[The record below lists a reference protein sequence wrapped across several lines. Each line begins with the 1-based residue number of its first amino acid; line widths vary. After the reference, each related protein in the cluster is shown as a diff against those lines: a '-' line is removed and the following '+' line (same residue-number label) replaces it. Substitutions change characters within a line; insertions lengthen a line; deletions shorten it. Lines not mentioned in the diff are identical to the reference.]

1 MATIRTFA
9 EILRLLDVNGPF
21 IDGKSL
27 ERVFPQGFDATPP
40 EVLRRLRGAYAE
52 WEADGHDPAIHYQW
66 LRFVLREVLDWHD
79 DLLREGAALPP
90 HLTVRV
96 AQYGETLA
104 PTLALVSPP
113 GREDG
118 GAPRL
123 AVLLVPPGQ
132 DLERPLAGSHW
143 KASPAQRMADLL
155 RAAGVELGLLTNGE
169 AWMLIRMPRDAK
181 DATTS
186 FITWYAELWLEEPE
200 TLRAWRSLVGLRRI
214 IGAAPGEA
222 LDELLAE
229 GAREHETVALTL
241 GNQVRR
247 AIQVL
252 LRRID
257 EIDKD
262 RDRALLA
269 GRAPEDLYRAALTV
283 MMRLVFLFYAEE
295 RALLLRGNDLY
306 DRYYAV
312 ATIRAQLQ
320 ENADQHGEERLER
333 FGDAW
338 GRLLATFRAVFGG
351 VHHEAMP
358 LHAYG
363 GDLFDPDAYPFL
375 EGRLP
380 GTTWRATPADPL
392 PIDNR
397 TTLYLLKAL
406 QEIQERGTSEPQ
418 RVTFRALDVEQIG
431 HVYEGLLDH
440 TARRAD
446 AAVLGLDGRAEA
458 VPEVPL
464 AELEAA
470 RDRGADALLDLL
482 KVRTGK
488 TVNALRK
495 RLATPLTPVELARLR
510 VACDNDAALMA
521 RIQPF
526 AALLLTDFA
535 GRPAVFVPGSIYVT
549 AGEDRRST
557 GTHYTPRRLTAEIVR
572 HTLDPLVYHGP
583 AEGLPEDQW
592 RLRPA
597 REILALR
604 VCDPA
609 MGSGAFLVQAARYL
623 SERLLEAWEIAAQ
636 DVPPAHEAARFIA
649 PDGSLVHNAERGER
663 IPTVL
668 VSEYTYP
675 SETLFVGSSLP
686 SSTADFPH
694 DSKERE
700 NMALRLIC
708 DRCLFGVDR
717 NPMAVEMAKLSLWI
731 ATMARDLPFTFLD
744 HALRCGDSLLGADLH
759 QLRAW
764 SLEPGVA
771 QLDFM
776 SEPIRRALDEAE
788 RRRRLIARQP
798 VRDVRDAR
806 EKARLLAEAE
816 AATALVRLGAD
827 LLVGARLAA
836 TPKERD
842 RLRQTLQADY
852 AVVMAAAEEQ
862 LAHPF
867 TTDHLRATLA
877 ERQSLQQRA
886 TALLAGRHP
895 FHWPLEFPEVFDP
908 VARDGNA
915 GFDAILC
922 NPPFMGGQKITGALG
937 VPYRDYLVDVLAQG
951 KKGSADLCAYFFL
964 RAGKLLRQG
973 GDAGMLATN
982 TIAQGDTRE
991 VGLDQLA
998 TQHVEV
1004 MRAIP
1009 SQPWPGGA
1017 ALEIAQVWLR
1027 RGEWHGP
1034 FVLEGHPV
1042 AGITPF
1048 LVARD
1053 DTAGN
1058 PFRLAANANKSFIG
1072 SYVLGMGF
1080 VLTPEEAAALIARDP
1095 RNRDVLF
1102 SYLNGEDLN
1111 SRPDQSPSRWVI
1123 NFHDWP
1129 LARAEEYPDCLA
1141 IVREKVKPE
1150 RQRLNADGSYAL
1162 RKPLPEKWWIY
1173 AEKRPALYA
1182 TIAGMERVLVR
1193 ARIANMHSMT
1203 WVPNEW
1209 VFNEKVVV
1217 FAYCPFTL
1225 LQSGVH
1231 EIWAREYSSSLRSDM
1246 QYTPSDC
1253 FETFPF
1259 PESMDDLEEIGA
1271 AYYAHRQGIMLG
1283 RQEGLTKTYNR
1294 MHDAGEMAGDI
1305 ARLRELHA
1313 AMDRA
1318 VALAYGWGDLDLGHG
1333 FHQTKQGM
1341 RFTISPAARREV
1353 LARLLRLNHA
1363 RYAAEVAA
1371 GLHAVP
1377 RKKGGAGKPGRAKG
1391 HPSEQADHAT
1401 DATQEALWDA
1411 AATRE
1416 AE

>member
-1 MATIRTFA
+1 MATTRAFA

-21 IDGKSL
+21 IDGKTL
-27 ERVFPQGFDATPP
+27 ERVFPQGFAATPP

-52 WEADGHDPAIHYQW
+52 WEAAGHDPAIHYQW
-66 LRFVLREVLDWHD
+66 LRFVLREVLDWRD

-90 HLTVRV
+90 NLTLRV
-96 AQYGETLA
+96 AQYGATLA
-104 PTLALVSPP
+104 PTLALVTPP
-113 GREDG
+113 GREAG
-118 GAPRL
+118 GIPCL

-132 DLERPLAGSHW
+132 DLERPLAGSPW

-155 RAAGVELGLLTNGE
+155 RAAGVELGLLTNGD
-169 AWMLIRMPRDAK
+169 AWMLVRMPRDAK
-181 DATTS
+181 DATAS
-186 FITWYAELWLEEPE
+186 YITWYAELWLEEPE

-214 IGAAPGEA
+214 SGAAPGEA
-222 LDELLAE
+222 LADLLAE

-241 GNQVRR
+241 GDQVRR

-269 GRAPEDLYRAALTV
+269 GIAPEDLYRAALTV

-312 ATIRAQLQ
+312 ATMRAQLQ
-320 ENADQHGEERLER
+320 EDADQHGEERLER
-333 FGDAW
+333 FSDAW

-351 VHHEAMP
+351 VNHEAMP
-358 LHAYG
+358 LRAYG

-406 QEIQERGTSEPQ
+406 QEIHERGTAEPQ

-446 AAVLGLDGRAEA
+446 DAVLGLAGRAEA

-470 RDRGADALLDLL
+470 RDRGADALVELL
-482 KVRTGK
+482 KDRTGK
-488 TVNALRK
+488 TAHALRK
-495 RLATPLTPVELARLR
+495 GLATPLTPDELARLR
-510 VACDNDAALMA
+510 VACDNDAALVA

-592 RLRPA
+592 HLRPP

-623 SERLLEAWEIAAQ
+623 SERLLEAWEMAAQ
-636 DVPPAHEAARFIA
+636 DLPPVHEAAHFIA
-649 PDGSLVHNAERGER
+649 PDGSLIINAEHGER
-663 IPTVL
+663 VQTL
-668 VSEYTYP
+668 WVSEYTKIGA
-675 SETLFVGSSLP
+675 STIVGSSLP
-686 SSTADFPH
+686 SSTINFPT
-694 DSKERE
+694 DTKERD
-700 NMALRLIC
+700 NLALRLIC
-708 DRCLFGVDR
+708 DRCLYGVDR

-764 SLEPGVA
+764 SLDPGVA
-771 QLDFM
+771 QLDFL

-827 LLVGARLAA
+827 LLVAARLAA

-842 RLRQTLQADY
+842 RLRQTLQGDY

-867 TTDHLRATLA
+867 TVDHLRATLA

-886 TALLAGRHP
+886 AALLAGRHP

-908 VARDGNA
+908 VARDGNP

-922 NPPFMGGQKITGALG
+922 NPPFMGGKKISTVLGDNYFEYIALVIG
-937 VPYRDYLVDVLAQG
+937 NG
-951 KKGSADLCAYFFL
+951 WKGSADLCSYFFL
-964 RAGKLLRQG
+964 RSGTLLRQNG
-973 GDAGMLATN
+973 NAGLLATN
-982 TIAQGDTRE
+982 TIAQGGTRK
-991 VGLDQLA
+991 VGLEQLENLG
-998 TQHVEV
+998 VDFF
-1004 MRAIP
+1004 RAI
-1009 SQPWPGGA
+1009 SSMPWPGDS
-1017 ALEIAQVWLR
+1017 ALEIAEVWLC
-1027 RGEWHGP
+1027 RGTWNGIYI
-1034 FVLEGHPV
+1034 LENKPV
-1042 AGITPF
+1042 VGITSFLAEKDGLSSSPF
-1048 LVARD
+1048 SLVSNV
-1053 DTAGN
+1053 G
-1058 PFRLAANANKSFIG
+1058 KSFIG
-1072 SYVLGMGF
+1072 SYVLGTGF
-1080 VLTPEEAAALIARDP
+1080 ILSMDEAADLIERDP

-1102 SYLNGEDLN
+1102 PYLNGDDLN

-1141 IVREKVKPE
+1141 VLRERVKPF
-1150 RQRLNADGSYAL
+1150 RDGIIARGKQIHEYDFW
-1162 RKPLPEKWWIY
+1162 KFWD
-1173 AEKRPALYA
+1173 KRPALYA
-1182 TIAGMERVLVR
+1182 TIAGMERVLVITLHTKY
-1193 ARIANMHSMT
+1193 AAYAFVKPSLVYSHGVGVIASSKKN
-1203 WVPNEW
+1203 
-1209 VFNEKVVV
+1209 VF
-1217 FAYCPFTL
+1217 CL
-1225 LQSGVH
+1225 LASGIG
-1231 EIWAREYSSSLRSDM
+1231 EIWAFQFGSSLGETLRF
-1246 QYTPSDC
+1246 TPSDC

-1271 AYYAHRQGIMLG
+1271 AYYAHRQGIMQG

-1294 MHDAGEMAGDI
+1294 MHDAGERAGDI

-1318 VALAYGWGDLDLGHG
+1318 VALAYGWGEMDLAHG

-1341 RFTISPAARREV
+1341 RFTISPAARREM

-1377 RKKGGAGKPGRAKG
+1377 RKKGGAGKPGRAPANDGGLFAGK
-1391 HPSEQADHAT
+1391 HA
-1401 DATQEALWDA
+1401 ASKE
-1411 AATRE
+1411 
-1416 AE
+1416 